1 MRRLAVVAAAAA
13 LIAGVAVSSAHAA
26 LFFLFKPTTADA
38 GSVVTVRLGGTPASF
53 KPEDAER
60 PLRNGIRLY
69 LVPSDIAGEV
79 GSRFDRRLH
88 FVGRIVPDKNSRGVL
103 SFTVPPLDTGAY
115 NVAAWCP
122 ECARYSFGRTL
133 FVQTVPRVSRYRRWM
148 GLVVQLPA
156 AADSCPAT
164 LRGAGGPPPGLAGR
178 TPPSWFPQTP
188 GWHGNGFLWT
198 GIPLGGTFV
207 PQPQQFQPDGSVLTK
222 LYWLAAGVH
231 GDLTLRG
238 ERLDATSPP
247 LVVHRVNRGTMTG
260 FRGSGTWATPVTF
273 PSEGCWRL
281 TARVRDISLSY
292 VVKVVA
298 RP

>member
-1 MRRLAVVAAAAA
+1 MRRLAVVAAVAT
-13 LIAGVAVSSAHAA
+13 LVAGVIVSSAHAA

-38 GSVVTVRLGGTPASF
+38 GSIVTVRLGGTPASF
-53 KPEDAER
+53 EPEDGER

-69 LVPSDIAGEV
+69 LVPRDVAGEV
-79 GSRFDRRLH
+79 SSRFDPRLH

-115 NVAAWCP
+115 AVAAWCP
-122 ECARYSFGRTL
+122 ECARYSLGRTF
-133 FVQTVPRVSRYRRWM
+133 FVQVIPEASRYRRSGSLYVRM
-148 GLVVQLPA
+148 SPP
-156 AADSCPAT
+156 ADSCPAT
-164 LRGAGGPPPGLAGR
+164 LRAAGGPPPGLAWR

-198 GIPLGGTFV
+198 SIPLGGTFV
-207 PQPQQFQPDGSVLTK
+207 PQPQQFQPDGAVLTK
-222 LYWLAAGVH
+222 LYWFAAGVH

-238 ERLDATSPP
+238 ERLDATSPA

-260 FRGSGTWATPVTF
+260 FRGSATWATPVTF